1 MDWSPSYQRVTIF
14 YKYPLSELI
23 SAGSLTLSNT
33 IKYVEK
39 SSVYLAQLFLPASL
53 LCLVSPEQWKDRMC
67 KEMKFLPFWGQYEQV
82 SVRYEN
88 EHRAIW
94 YTLSP
99 HDRPCFNMKLLQELA
114 HFQNALQC
122 LNQKAIDSG
131 HSLPVRYTIL
141 DSAVPG
147 VFNLGGDLELFYGLI
162 QARDGEG
169 LFAYAKACIDV
180 LYPNAVNYS
189 HPMTTISL
197 VQGDALG
204 GGFEAAISSNIVV
217 AEESARF
224 GLPEILFNLIP
235 GMGAYSFL
243 IRRTTPD
250 VVERLITSG
259 EILTARDMRDLKLVD
274 EVVADGAGASAVR
287 GLLARHQRKGNAYA
301 ALDRVRQCINPV
313 TYEELIRITRIWV
326 DTALQLGSRDLRM
339 IENLIRAQ
347 DRRKAQ
353 ILLKEKH
360 GQG

>member
-1 MDWSPSYQRVTIF
+1 M
-14 YKYPLSELI
+14 E
-23 SAGSLTLSNT
+23 
-33 IKYVEK
+33 
-39 SSVYLAQLFLPASL
+39 
-53 LCLVSPEQWKDRMC
+53 
-67 KEMKFLPFWGQYEQV
+67 FLPFWGQYDQV
-82 SVRYEN
+82 SVRYET

-94 YTLSP
+94 YTLDP
-99 HDRPCFNMKLLQELA
+99 LERPCFNMELLAELA
-114 HFQNALQC
+114 HFHGC
-122 LNQKAIDSG
+122 LSRVNQEAIDSG
-131 HSLPVRYTIL
+131 HCLPVRYTVL

-147 VFNLGGDLELFYGLI
+147 VFNLGGDLELFNRLI
-162 QARDGEG
+162 TTHDGEG

-180 LYPNAVNYS
+180 LYPNAVNFNQ
-189 HPMTTISL
+189 PMTTISL

-243 IRRTTPD
+243 IRLTTPD
-250 VVERLITSG
+250 VVERLITGG
-259 EILTARDMRDLKLVD
+259 EILTARQMLDLKLID
-274 EVVADGAGASAVR
+274 EVVVDGEGASAVR

-326 DTALQLGSRDLRM
+326 DTALQLGPRDLRM

-347 DRRKAQ
+347 DRRRAQ
-353 ILLKEKH
+353 TKLKQMH

>member
-1 MDWSPSYQRVTIF
+1 MSKPM
-14 YKYPLSELI
+14 E
-23 SAGSLTLSNT
+23 
-33 IKYVEK
+33 
-39 SSVYLAQLFLPASL
+39 
-53 LCLVSPEQWKDRMC
+53 
-67 KEMKFLPFWGQYEQV
+67 FLPFWGQYDQV
-82 SVRYEN
+82 SVRYET

-94 YTLSP
+94 YTLDP
-99 HDRPCFNMKLLQELA
+99 LERPCFNMELLAELA
-114 HFQNALQC
+114 HFHGC
-122 LNQKAIDSG
+122 LSRVNQEAIDSG
-131 HSLPVRYTIL
+131 HCLPVRYTVL

-147 VFNLGGDLELFYGLI
+147 VFNLGGDLELFNRLI
-162 QARDGEG
+162 TTHDGEG

-180 LYPNAVNYS
+180 LYPNAVNFNQ
-189 HPMTTISL
+189 PMTTISL

-243 IRRTTPD
+243 IRLTTPD
-250 VVERLITSG
+250 VVERLITGG
-259 EILTARDMRDLKLVD
+259 EILTARQMLDLKLID
-274 EVVADGAGASAVR
+274 EVVVDGEGASAVR

-326 DTALQLGSRDLRM
+326 DTALQLGPRDLRM

-347 DRRKAQ
+347 DRRRAQ
-353 ILLKEKH
+353 TKLKQMH

>member
-1 MDWSPSYQRVTIF
+1 M
-14 YKYPLSELI
+14 E
-23 SAGSLTLSNT
+23 
-33 IKYVEK
+33 
-39 SSVYLAQLFLPASL
+39 
-53 LCLVSPEQWKDRMC
+53 
-67 KEMKFLPFWGQYEQV
+67 FLPFWGQYDQV
-82 SVRYEN
+82 SVRYET

-94 YTLSP
+94 YTLDP
-99 HDRPCFNMKLLQELA
+99 LERPCFNMELLAELA
-114 HFQNALQC
+114 HFHGC
-122 LNQKAIDSG
+122 LSRVNQEAIDSG
-131 HSLPVRYTIL
+131 HCLPVRYTVL

-147 VFNLGGDLELFYGLI
+147 VFNLGGDLELFNRLI
-162 QARDGEG
+162 TTHDGEG

-180 LYPNAVNYS
+180 LYPNAVNFNQ
-189 HPMTTISL
+189 PMTTISL

-235 GMGAYSFL
+235 GLGAYSFL
-243 IRRTTPD
+243 IRLTTPD
-250 VVERLITSG
+250 VVERLITGG
-259 EILTARDMRDLKLVD
+259 EILTARQMLDLKLID
-274 EVVADGAGASAVR
+274 EVVIDGEGASAVR

-326 DTALQLGSRDLRM
+326 DTALQLGPRDLRM

-347 DRRKAQ
+347 DRRRAQ
-353 ILLKEKH
+353 TKLKQMH